1 MVNPPHPGES
11 VRECIEESGLT
22 VTECAERIGTT
33 RKNLSR
39 LLNGRIGISARVA
52 RGLESLGWSN
62 AEFWMRLQAHYD
74 LAQERLRDGRAQHK
88 VASVENGKTVLQKFK
103 DAFPELYEEK
113 VSDHTIVFRWGA
125 RIYFRKTTDGPE
137 TARII
142 PTSLGK
148 FPHGNQL
155 ESYLRE
161 HRVPIAAS
169 SSHPD
174 YLIGPEHADRV
185 IGILKGFS

>member
-1 MVNPPHPGES
+1 MNPPHPGES

-22 VTECAERIGTT
+22 VTECAERIGIT
-33 RKNLSR
+33 RNNLSR

-52 RGLESLGWSN
+52 LGLEALGWSN
-62 AEFWMRLQAHYD
+62 AEFWMRLQVHHD
-74 LAQERLRDGRAQHK
+74 LAQERLRDGRTKLKAS
-88 VASVENGKTVLQKFK
+88 SVENGKTVLQKFK

-113 VSDHTIVFRWGA
+113 VSGHTIVFRWGA
-125 RIYFRKTTDGPE
+125 RIYFRKTSYGPD

-142 PTSLGK
+142 PTSVGK
-148 FPHGNQL
+148 FPHGNHL

-161 HRVPIAAS
+161 HKVPIATS

-185 IGILKGFS
+185 IAILKGLS

>member
-11 VRECIEESGLT
+11 VRECIEEAGMT
-22 VTECAERIGTT
+22 VAECAERVGVA
-33 RKNLSR
+33 RNSLSR
-39 LLNGRIGISARVA
+39 LLNGDIGISAQVA
-52 RGLESLGWSN
+52 LGLEALGWSN
-62 AEFWMRLQAHYD
+62 AEFWMRLQGHYD
-74 LAQERLRDGRAQHK
+74 LAQERLHDRQTQHK
-88 VASVENGKTVLQKFK
+88 VASDKNGKTVLQKFK

-125 RIYFRKTTDGPE
+125 RVYFRKTTDGPE

-142 PTSLGK
+142 PTSVGN

-161 HRVPIAAS
+161 HKVPIAAS

-185 IGILKGFS
+185 IAILKGA